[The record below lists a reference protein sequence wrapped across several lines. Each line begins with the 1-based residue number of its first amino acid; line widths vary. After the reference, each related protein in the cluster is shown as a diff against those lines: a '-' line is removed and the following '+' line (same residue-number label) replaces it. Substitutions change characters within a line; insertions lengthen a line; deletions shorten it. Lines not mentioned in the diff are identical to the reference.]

1 MESLDNYINFQQP
14 TLYYA
19 MANIMFN
26 PIFWNVA
33 ARVGTGKNKI
43 IRNENFNQFSQ
54 RSNFFF
60 LSIIFRIP

>member
-14 TLYYA
+14 SLYYA

-33 ARVGTGKNKI
+33 ARVGKGITERFVYWSTSI
-43 IRNENFNQFSQ
+43 VLNFNIY
-54 RSNFFF
+54 
-60 LSIIFRIP
+60 LTFRIP

>member
-14 TLYYA
+14 SLYFA

-33 ARVGTGKNKI
+33 ARVGKGIQT
-43 IRNENFNQFSQ
+43 NQA
-54 RSNFFF
+54 
-60 LSIIFRIP
+60 L

>member
-14 TLYYA
+14 SLYYA

-33 ARVGTGKNKI
+33 ARVGNEWGKKI
-43 IRNENFNQFSQ
+43 KLIE
-54 RSNFFF
+54 
-60 LSIIFRIP
+60 